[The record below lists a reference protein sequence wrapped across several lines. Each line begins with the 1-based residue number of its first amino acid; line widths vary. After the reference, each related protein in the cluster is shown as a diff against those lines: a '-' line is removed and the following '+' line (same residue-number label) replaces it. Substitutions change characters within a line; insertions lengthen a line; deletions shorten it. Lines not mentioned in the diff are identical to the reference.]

1 MFLESHNWQPF
12 GPQRSVAAKPQLG
25 NAIRAATAGGTGCW
39 PPSQ

>member
-12 GPQRSVAAKPQLG
+12 GPQRSVAAKPHAG
-25 NAIRAATAGGTGCW
+25 NAMRAATAGGTGCW

>member
-12 GPQRSVAAKPQLG
+12 GPQRAVAAKPHCG
-25 NAIRAATAGGTGCW
+25 SAIRAATAGGTGCW